1 MKHKKIAI
9 VTAASKG
16 MGAAAA
22 RALAKD
28 GYRLVLMSRTEAIYE
43 IADELSARPLMGSVE
58 KTEDLKR
65 AVDLA
70 YEKYGRID
78 VVVNNT
84 GHSAKGELL
93 EISDQDWAKGFEL
106 LLMNVIRISRMVTPI
121 MKEQEG
127 GSLINIS
134 TFAAQDPSLKFP
146 VSSVARASLTAFC
159 KLFAR
164 EYGAFN
170 IRMNNVLPGFIS
182 SYPADEETINTIPM
196 LRQGKPPEV
205 ADLVAFLASEKSSYI
220 TGQDILVDGG
230 LV

>member
-1 MKHKKIAI
+1 M
-9 VTAASKG
+9 
-16 MGAAAA
+16 
-22 RALAKD
+22 
-28 GYRLVLMSRTEAIYE
+28 VLMSRTEAIYE

-58 KTEDLKR
+58 KPEDLQR

-78 VVVNNT
+78 TVVNNT

-93 EISDQDWAKGFEL
+93 EISDQDWLLGFEL
-106 LLMNVIRISRMVTPI
+106 LLLNVIRMSRLVTPI
-121 MKEQEG
+121 MQQQGG

-134 TFAAQDPSLKFP
+134 TFAAKDPSSKFP
-146 VSSVARASLTAFC
+146 ISSVARASLTSFC

-170 IRMNNVLPGFIS
+170 IRMNNVLPGYIS
-182 SYPADEETINTIPM
+182 SYPADEETINMIPM

-205 ADLVAFLASEKSSYI
+205 ADLVAFLGSDKAAYI
-220 TGQDILVDGG
+220 TGQDLLIDGG

>member
-1 MKHKKIAI
+1 MKSKVAI

-16 MGAAAA
+16 MGAASA
-22 RALAKD
+22 RALAQA
-28 GYRLVLMSRTEAIYE
+28 GYRLVVMSRTEAIYD

-58 KTEDLKR
+58 KPEDLQR

-78 VVVNNT
+78 AVVSNT

-93 EISDQDWAKGFEL
+93 EIPDQDWAKGFEL
-106 LLMNVIRISRMVTPI
+106 LLMNVIRISRMVVPI
-121 MKEQEG
+121 MQEQGG
-127 GSLINIS
+127 GSLVNIS
-134 TFAAQDPSLKFP
+134 TFAAQDPSSKFP

-170 IRMNNVLPGFIS
+170 IRMNNVLPGYIS

-196 LRQGKPPEV
+196 LRQGKPAEV
-205 ADLVAFLASEKSSYI
+205 AEMVAFLVSDKSSYV
-220 TGQDILVDGG
+220 TGQDILIDGG